1 MSRRYYSLILL
12 IALFV
17 LASACSRPA
26 KQTNQTA
33 VREPSN
39 TAGEQTLT
47 GRVVRIADGDTI
59 TVLDSTN
66 TQHRIRLKGI
76 DAPESHQAFGA
87 QSKKNLSQMIF
98 DTDVTVVYEKTD
110 QYGRIVG
117 KILLNDK
124 DINLEQVRDGMAWH
138 YKEFE
143 REQSATDREVY
154 ARAED
159 EARNARRGLWTDASP
174 IEPSEFRRAQRKQRE
189 DAN

>member
-1 MSRRYYSLILL
+1 MSHSHCSLIFLTVL
-12 IALFV
+12 CLWANACTRPSKETTQPAAREAANAL
-17 LASACSRPA
+17 R
-26 KQTNQTA
+26 
-33 VREPSN
+33 
-39 TAGEQTLT
+39 EQTIT

-76 DAPESHQAFGA
+76 DAPESHQAFGT

-98 DTDVTVVYEKTD
+98 DQDVSVIYEKTD
-110 QYGRIVG
+110 QYGRLVG
-117 KILLNDK
+117 KILLSDK

-143 REQSATDREVY
+143 REHSPADREAY

-159 EARNARRGLWTDASP
+159 EARNARRGLWSDASP
-174 IEPSEFRRAQRKQRE
+174 IEPSEFRRAQRKERE